1 MASLLVTILI
11 QTSFFPLV
19 LTEDWAKG
27 MRKIM
32 CACLEPTEDKK
43 TFTIDPNWKGDSAK
57 SEDKAFIGLIFEVD
71 GEVLRPVEGGL
82 ETPSGNKAA
91 WKLVM
96 R

>member
-1 MASLLVTILI
+1 MSDFD
-11 QTSFFPLV
+11 Q
-19 LTEDWAKG
+19 
-27 MRKIM
+27 RK
-32 CACLEPTEDKK
+32 
-43 TFTIDPNWKGDSAK
+43 
-57 SEDKAFIGLIFEVD
+57 DKAFIGLIFEVD